1 MKIKILLF
9 FVCMPVI
16 LCGQQFLDLKLRAEF
31 WNYPPRLNI
40 EFGKS
45 WWGIEAEAG
54 YQFGKRTHIFL
65 DSGFTSFDYKVE
77 NFRWKLI
84 GNFYPFKSRGAGQGL
99 KLGVG
104 IYDEFEV
111 WRDPSYYEIVETV
124 TQMPV
129 PRGKRKPFKWLE
141 YGIQIGYKR
150 IFWKH
155 LVAEASIMYT
165 YSRLRLGN
173 ISIPSER
180 AYINI
185 LIGYRFCFSSDK

>member
-1 MKIKILLF
+1 
-9 FVCMPVI
+9 MPVI
-16 LCGQQFLDLKLRAEF
+16 LCGQQFLDLKLRVEF
-31 WNYPPRLNI
+31 RDYPPCLNI
-40 EFGKS
+40 EFGKN

-54 YQFGKRTHIFL
+54 YQFGQRTHLFI
-65 DSGFTSFDYKVE
+65 DPSFTSFDYKVE

-111 WRDPSYYEIVETV
+111 WRDPSYYETVEAF

-129 PRGKRKPFKWLE
+129 ARRKRKPFNWLE
-141 YGIQIGYKR
+141 YGIQVGYKR

-165 YSRLRLGN
+165 YSRHRLGN
-173 ISIPSER
+173 ISIPSQS
-180 AYINI
+180 AYLNF
-185 LIGYRFCFSSDK
+185 LIGYRFCFSSDE